1 MKMKLRGLWRRWNER
16 IPVVGILAAVLGAVM
31 MVYGISRGEMSIVF
45 DKAVGICMECI
56 GIG

>member
-1 MKMKLRGLWRRWNER
+1 MKLHGLWRRWNER

-45 DKAVGICMECI
+45 DKAVRICMECI